1 MANMEF
7 NVEGNAK
14 SFQTDLSTGSHEI
27 TIDEPEN
34 LGGSNQGMDP
44 LSALLSSLAG
54 CENAVANF
62 VAKEMDFDLQGI
74 SFQVNGNID
83 SEGMMGNPDVRPY
96 FQTVSVKA
104 KVQTSE
110 SDERVQ
116 ELQDKVDA
124 RCPVF
129 TTLHAAGVEM
139 KVDWSKA

>member
-7 NVEGNAK
+7 NVEGKAK
-14 SFQTDLSTGSHEI
+14 NFQTDLSTGTHKI

-34 LGGSNQGMDP
+34 LGGHNQGMDP

-74 SFQVNGNID
+74 SFQVSGNID

-104 KVQTSE
+104 KVETSE
-110 SDERVQ
+110 SEERIQ
-116 ELQDKVDA
+116 ELQEKVDA

-129 TTLHAAGVEM
+129 TTLNAAGVEM
-139 KVDWSKA
+139 NADWSKA